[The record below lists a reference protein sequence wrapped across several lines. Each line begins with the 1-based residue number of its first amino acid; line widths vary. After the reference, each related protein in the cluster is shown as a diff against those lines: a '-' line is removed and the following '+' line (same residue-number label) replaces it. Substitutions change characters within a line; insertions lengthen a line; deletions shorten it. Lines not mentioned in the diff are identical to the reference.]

1 MAFFTGRQ
9 HMGVAAVIMAG
20 SIFLSRFMGLIRD
33 KVISFYYGATIESD
47 IYFASF
53 VIPDFLNYL
62 LAGGYFSITLIPL
75 LAEYFGKNEEEGWS
89 FLSSVLFWVWGV
101 VTAGTTIAWI
111 GAPYLAK
118 VAAPGFDT
126 IALERLT
133 YFLRIILPAQIFF
146 LLGSCFSGVLYM
158 RKQFMVP
165 ALVPLVYNASIIL
178 GGLLMIDNGME
189 GFCWGVLG
197 GAVFGS
203 FMLPYL
209 AVRSGGLQW
218 HFVLKHPGLK
228 RFVLLALPLMIGQSI
243 VVLDEQFVR
252 IFGSFSGDGAVSL
265 LNYSRR
271 IMLVPVGVVA
281 QAAGVASYP
290 FLASLVAKGDTEAF
304 NSTLNRAMRNTI
316 LFIVPL
322 SFWMISAAE
331 PTLRL
336 IFQQGSFGASETL
349 GATPLLQI
357 MLASVVFWGVQQM
370 IGRAF
375 YAHKDTITP
384 AVVGSIVSILALP
397 VYWWLGKMI
406 GAIGVALAG
415 SISVMLYTVVLS
427 GVWKYKFGG
436 DAFAGVIR
444 MFLLSAILCVP
455 ALVAS
460 AYLIQQVGIA
470 LAGRPLTGAFVS
482 LAVSGTVFC
491 LLYAVTSYLFAPK
504 AIEPIVSFVKVR
516 VLRRS
521 T

>member
-1 MAFFTGRQ
+1 MAFLTGRQ
-9 HMGVAAVIMAG
+9 HMGLAAVIMAV

-33 KVISFYYGATIESD
+33 KVISFYYGASIESD

-75 LAEYFGKNEEEGWS
+75 LAEYFSKSDDEGWT
-89 FLSSVLFWVWGV
+89 FLSSVLFWVCAV
-101 VTAGTTIAWI
+101 ITAGTCVAWI

-118 VAAPGFDT
+118 IAAPGFD
-126 IALERLT
+126 APSLARLT

-158 RKQFMVP
+158 RKQFLVP
-165 ALVPLVYNASIIL
+165 ALVPLVYNASIII
-178 GGLLMIDNGME
+178 GGLFMIDKGME
-189 GFCWGVLG
+189 GFCWGVLF
-197 GAVFGS
+197 GAATGS

-209 AVRSGGLQW
+209 AVRSGGLKW
-218 HFVLKHPGLK
+218 RFALRHPGLK
-228 RFVLLALPLMIGQSI
+228 KFVLLALPLMIGQSI

-252 IFGSFSGDGAVSL
+252 IFGSLTGDGSVSL

-290 FLASLVAKGDTEAF
+290 FLAALVAKGDTHEF
-304 NSTLNRAMRNTI
+304 NATLSKALRNTM

-322 SFWMISAAE
+322 SFWMISASE

-336 IFQQGSFGASETL
+336 IFQQGSFGAKETL

-357 MLASVVFWGVQQM
+357 MLASVAFWGVQQM

-384 AVVGSIVSILALP
+384 AVVGTIMSLFAVP
-397 VYWWLGKMI
+397 VYWFLGKTI
-406 GAIGVALAG
+406 GVMGVALAG
-415 SISVMLYTVVLS
+415 TMSVVLYTMALSVV
-427 GVWKYKFGG
+427 WTRKFGS
-436 DAFAGVIR
+436 DAFKGVIR
-444 MFLLSAILCVP
+444 MFLLSAVLCAP
-455 ALVAS
+455 AMMMSTYAVHHIPL
-460 AYLIQQVGIA
+460 L
-470 LAGRPLTGAFVS
+470 LEGRPLTGAFVS
-482 LAVSGTVFC
+482 LAVSGILFC
-491 LLYAVTSYLFAPK
+491 LLYACTSWLFAPK
-504 AIEPIVSFVKVR
+504 AIEPIVAFVR
-516 VLRRS
+516 RRFLR
-521 T
+521 

>member
-1 MAFFTGRQ
+1 MALFTTRQ
-9 HMGVAAVIMAG
+9 RMGVAAVIMAG

-75 LAEYFGKNEEEGWS
+75 LAEYFAKNEEEGWS
-89 FLSSVLFWVWGV
+89 FFSSILLWVCAAI
-101 VTAGTTIAWI
+101 TAGTCVAWI
-111 GAPYLAK
+111 GAPYLAA
-118 VAAPGFDT
+118 VAAPGFD
-126 IALERLT
+126 AVSLERLT

-165 ALVPLVYNASIIL
+165 ALVPLVYNASIII
-178 GGLLMIDNGME
+178 GGLLMIEQGME
-189 GFCWGVLG
+189 GFCWGVLF
-197 GAVFGS
+197 GAAFGS
-203 FMLPYL
+203 FFLPYL
-209 AVRSGGLQW
+209 AVRMGGFQW
-218 HFVLKHPGLK
+218 KLTIVHPGIK
-228 RFVLLALPLMIGQSI
+228 RFILLALPLMIGQSI

-252 IFGSFSGDGAVSL
+252 IFGSLTGDGAVSL

-290 FLASLVAKGDTEAF
+290 FLAALVAKGDTLEF
-304 NSTLNRAMRNTI
+304 NATMSRAMRNTM

-336 IFQQGSFGASETL
+336 IFQQGSFGSTETL

-370 IGRAF
+370 IGRGF
-375 YAHKDTITP
+375 YAHKDTLTP
-384 AVVGSIVSILALP
+384 AIVGSVVSVLALP
-397 VYWWLGKMI
+397 VYWWFSRILGVP
-406 GAIGVALAG
+406 GVALAG
-415 SISVMLYTVVLS
+415 SVSVMTYTLVLS
-427 GVWKYKFGG
+427 YVWKRKFGG
-436 DAFAGVIR
+436 GAFSGVLR
-444 MFLLSAILCVP
+444 MFSLSALLCIP
-455 ALVAS
+455 AMLAS
-460 AYLIQQVGIA
+460 WYVVRSMPAMFVGS
-470 LAGRPLTGAFVS
+470 PLTGAFFS
-482 LAVSGTVFC
+482 LAVSGCVFC
-491 LLYAVTSYLFAPK
+491 LLYVGASVLFAPK
-504 AIEPIVSFVKVR
+504 AIEPVLLFVRQRIFRKA
-516 VLRRS
+516 
-521 T
+521 

>member
-1 MAFFTGRQ
+1 MAFLTGKQ
-9 HMGVAAVIMAG
+9 HMGLAAVIMAV

-33 KVISFYYGATIESD
+33 KVISFYYGASIESD

-75 LAEYFGKNEEEGWS
+75 LAEYFSKNDEEGWS
-89 FLSSVLFWVWGV
+89 FFSSVLLWVCIAI
-101 VTAGTTIAWI
+101 TAGTCVAWI

-118 VAAPGFDT
+118 IAAPGFDEPSL
-126 IALERLT
+126 ARLT

-158 RKQFMVP
+158 RKQFLVP
-165 ALVPLVYNASIIL
+165 AFVPLVYNASIIL
-178 GGLLMIDNGME
+178 GGLLMIDKGME
-189 GFCWGVLG
+189 GFCWGVLF
-197 GAVFGS
+197 GAATGS
-203 FMLPYL
+203 FMLPYF
-209 AVRSGGLQW
+209 AVRSGGFQW
-218 HFVLKHPGLK
+218 RYTLRHPGVK

-252 IFGSFSGDGAVSL
+252 IFGSLTGDGAVSL

-290 FLASLVAKGDTEAF
+290 FLAALVAKGDTKEF
-304 NSTLNRAMRNTI
+304 NNTLSRALRNTM

-357 MLASVVFWGVQQM
+357 MLASVAFWGVQQM

-375 YAHKDTITP
+375 YAHKDTLTP
-384 AVVGSIVSILALP
+384 AVVGTVVSALAIP
-397 VYWWLGKMI
+397 VYWFLGKTI
-406 GAIGVALAG
+406 GVMGVALAG
-415 SISVMLYTVVLS
+415 TVSVVLYTFVLS
-427 GVWKYKFGG
+427 AVWTRKYGTG
-436 DAFAGVIR
+436 AFDGVIR
-444 MFLLSAILCVP
+444 MFLLSAVLCMP
-455 ALVAS
+455 AMGAS
-460 AYLIQQVGIA
+460 VYAVSQITLLLEGQ
-470 LAGRPLTGAFVS
+470 PLLGAFVS
-482 LAVSGTVFC
+482 LAASGTLFC
-491 LLYAVTSYLFAPK
+491 TLYACTSWLIAPK
-504 AIEPIVSFVKVR
+504 AIEPIVAFVHGR
-516 VLRRS
+516 ILRRV
-521 T
+521 

>member
-9 HMGVAAVIMAG
+9 HMGVAAVIMAV

-33 KVISFYYGATIESD
+33 KVISFYYGASIESD

-75 LAEYFGKNEEEGWS
+75 LAEYFGRNEEEGWT
-89 FLSSVLFWVWGV
+89 FLSTVLFWVGVV
-101 VTAGTTIAWI
+101 VTAGTCVAWI

-118 VAAPGFDT
+118 IAAPGFD
-126 IALERLT
+126 AASLARLT

-146 LLGSCFSGVLYM
+146 LLGSCLSGVLYM

-178 GGLLMIDNGME
+178 GGLLMIDRGME
-189 GFCWGVLG
+189 GFCWGVLF
-197 GAVFGS
+197 GAASGS
-203 FMLPYL
+203 FMLPFL

-218 HFVLKHPGLK
+218 RFSLHHPGLK
-228 RFVLLALPLMIGQSI
+228 KFVLLALPLMIGQSI

-252 IFGSFSGDGAVSL
+252 IFGSLTGDGAVSL

-290 FLASLVAKGDTEAF
+290 FLAALVAKGDMMEF
-304 NSTLNRAMRNTI
+304 NSTLSRALRNTM

-336 IFQQGSFGASETL
+336 IFQQGSFGAHETL
-349 GATPLLQI
+349 AATPLLQI
-357 MLASVVFWGVQQM
+357 MLASVAFWGVQQM

-384 AVVGSIVSILALP
+384 AVVGSIVSILAIP
-397 VYWWLGKMI
+397 AYWYLGRTI
-406 GAIGVALAG
+406 GVMGVALAG
-415 SISVMLYTVVLS
+415 TLSVVVYTLTLSAVWTRKFGSDAFS
-427 GVWKYKFGG
+427 GV
-436 DAFAGVIR
+436 VR
-444 MFLLSAILCVP
+444 MFLLSAVLCIP
-455 ALVAS
+455 AMVAS
-460 AYLIQQVGIA
+460 IYAVQQITLM
-470 LAGRPLTGAFVS
+470 LAERPLTGAFAS
-482 LAVSGTVFC
+482 LAVSGILFC
-491 LLYAVTSYLFAPK
+491 LLYVGTSLLLAPK
-504 AIEPIVSFVKVR
+504 AIEPVLSFIKGR
-516 VLRRS
+516 ILRRA
-521 T
+521 

>member
-9 HMGVAAVIMAG
+9 HMGVAAVIMAV

-33 KVISFYYGATIESD
+33 KVISFYYGASIESD

-75 LAEYFGKNEEEGWS
+75 LAEYFGNSEEDGWT
-89 FLSSVLFWVWGV
+89 FFSSVLFWVCV
-101 VTAGTTIAWI
+101 VITAGTCVAWV

-118 VAAPGFDT
+118 IAAPGFDAPS
-126 IALERLT
+126 IVRLT

-158 RKQFMVP
+158 RKQFVVP
-165 ALVPLVYNASIIL
+165 ALVPLVYNASIII
-178 GGLLMIDNGME
+178 GGLFMIDYGME
-189 GFCWGVLG
+189 GFCWGVLF
-197 GAVFGS
+197 GAATGS

-209 AVRSGGLQW
+209 AVRNGGFQW
-218 HFVLKHPGLK
+218 NFTLRHPGLK
-228 RFVLLALPLMIGQSI
+228 RFVLLALPLMIGQSV

-252 IFGSFSGDGAVSL
+252 IFGSLTGDGAVSL

-290 FLASLVAKGDTEAF
+290 FLAALVAKGDTEAF
-304 NSTLNRAMRNTI
+304 NTTLSRALRNTM

-336 IFQQGSFGASETL
+336 IFQQGSFGVEQTL

-357 MLASVVFWGVQQM
+357 MLASVAFWGVQQM

-384 AVVGSIVSILALP
+384 AVVGTVISLLAIP
-397 VYWWLGKMI
+397 VYWYLGKT
-406 GAIGVALAG
+406 IGVMGVAMAG
-415 SISVMLYTVVLS
+415 TMSVVLYTLALS
-427 GVWKYKFGG
+427 AVWTRRFGS
-436 DAFAGVIR
+436 DAFTGVVR
-444 MFLLSAILCVP
+444 MFLLSAVLCVP
-455 ALVAS
+455 AMVAS
-460 AYLIQQVGIA
+460 IYVVQQIP
-470 LAGRPLTGAFVS
+470 LLLEGRPLTGAFVS
-482 LAVSGTVFC
+482 LAVSGTLFC
-491 LLYAVTSYLFAPK
+491 GLYMCTSMLFAPK
-504 AIEPIVSFVKVR
+504 AVEPIVTFVR
-516 VLRRS
+516 RRILRRV
-521 T
+521 